1 MYRCWN
7 STQCVD
13 LYGLCIGNTVCQFE
27 DDEKYCESIDALF
40 GVCEKYMVEPELERH
55 PSYEFLCNL
64 DEELRKPDVVH
75 FSLMGHENR
84 TTVITTDILR
94 ERNSYRLQRDD
105 FQGSLDIA
113 WFCNRGLLVWRW
125 VGGEFIRYCFCP
137 PAYYGDRCQF
147 QSQRISLSFRIHTF
161 ERSTVFNLVIMLID
175 NVSEIHSY
183 EQRNYFA
190 ARDCDIQFGMNLLYS
205 SRPKDE
211 SKKYTVIITVFEK
224 SNLNYCGTWEFPI
237 QFIFL
242 PVYRIATILKISL
255 VSNKKSKNCFPSC
268 LHGECLLYA
277 NIERS
282 FCRCFYGWFG
292 SSCEKNYYCNCA
304 QDSICVGSQN
314 NQSICV
320 CPLGKYGPR
329 CLLTSSACS
338 SNPCLNRGRCVP
350 VDERAAKNNFSC
362 VCEQGYAGARCEYEE
377 SRIKITFSTTII
389 PAAVLVH
396 YITVATNSSSLRV
409 STIKKVPFEHD
420 FVYIYQTLQ
429 YHIIFIQFS
438 GSYYLAYV
446 QPKFVPSAQ
455 LHLKLT
461 TSDRC
466 LTINEV
472 FNSTLIGFSLLERI
486 KYYHMPCRER
496 HTLKCFY
503 DEQHLCLCTNQHHA
517 NCLKFDHNMTY
528 DCQGSMYCQNN
539 GHCFQ
544 DHPTCPSSMVCSCNE
559 CYYGSRCQFRT
570 EGFTISLDAILG
582 YHIRPHVNI
591 KQQPIVV
598 KVSGALVTIISV
610 LSLANG
616 ITSTITFQSKNSREV
631 GCGLYLLT
639 SSIVSILFAFALTL
653 KFWLMIFIQT
663 GEINSRSFN
672 SFNCITMDAFI
683 QTLIHSN
690 GWLNGAVAVERA
702 VTVIKGVKY
711 DKQKAKKIAKLVILF
726 LFCFVI
732 LTGIHDPLHRYLLYD
747 TEEQRTW
754 CISSYPT
761 QVQIFSSSMTIFH
774 SITPFVLNLSSALLI
789 IVKIARNR
797 STIKTQTTYIM
808 HVRQEFRQHRHLIIS
823 PVILVVLVLPHLII
837 SFTTN
842 CMKSPRDPWM
852 FLFSYFIACIPSTV
866 TFITFVLPS
875 NKYQEEFVGIMKGKC
890 MIIIRFLSCQS

>member
-211 SKKYTVIITVFEK
+211 SKKYT
-224 SNLNYCGTWEFPI
+224 
-237 QFIFL
+237 
-242 PVYRIATILKISL
+242 
-255 VSNKKSKNCFPSC
+255 
-268 LHGECLLYA
+268 
-277 NIERS
+277 
-282 FCRCFYGWFG
+282 
-292 SSCEKNYYCNCA
+292 
-304 QDSICVGSQN
+304 DSICVGSQN

-396 YITVATNSSSLRV
+396 YITVATNSSSL
-409 STIKKVPFEHD
+409 
-420 FVYIYQTLQ
+420 
-429 YHIIFIQFS
+429 
-438 GSYYLAYV
+438 
-446 QPKFVPSAQ
+446 
-455 LHLKLT
+455 
-461 TSDRC
+461 
-466 LTINEV
+466 
-472 FNSTLIGFSLLERI
+472 
-486 KYYHMPCRER
+486 
-496 HTLKCFY
+496 
-503 DEQHLCLCTNQHHA
+503 
-517 NCLKFDHNMTY
+517 
-528 DCQGSMYCQNN
+528 
-539 GHCFQ
+539 
-544 DHPTCPSSMVCSCNE
+544 
-559 CYYGSRCQFRT
+559 
-570 EGFTISLDAILG
+570 
-582 YHIRPHVNI
+582 
-591 KQQPIVV
+591 
-598 KVSGALVTIISV
+598 
-610 LSLANG
+610 
-616 ITSTITFQSKNSREV
+616 
-631 GCGLYLLT
+631 
-639 SSIVSILFAFALTL
+639 
-653 KFWLMIFIQT
+653 
-663 GEINSRSFN
+663 
-672 SFNCITMDAFI
+672 
-683 QTLIHSN
+683 
-690 GWLNGAVAVERA
+690 
-702 VTVIKGVKY
+702 
-711 DKQKAKKIAKLVILF
+711 
-726 LFCFVI
+726 
-732 LTGIHDPLHRYLLYD
+732 
-747 TEEQRTW
+747 
-754 CISSYPT
+754 
-761 QVQIFSSSMTIFH
+761 
-774 SITPFVLNLSSALLI
+774 
-789 IVKIARNR
+789 
-797 STIKTQTTYIM
+797 
-808 HVRQEFRQHRHLIIS
+808 
-823 PVILVVLVLPHLII
+823 
-837 SFTTN
+837 
-842 CMKSPRDPWM
+842 
-852 FLFSYFIACIPSTV
+852 
-866 TFITFVLPS
+866 
-875 NKYQEEFVGIMKGKC
+875 
-890 MIIIRFLSCQS
+890 